1 MNWDAIAAI
10 AEVIGVITI
19 VASLVYVA
27 AQIRQN
33 NKLATAEAI
42 REIYGSWEQISLS
55 EYGTDIADLYI
66 KSIERPEDL
75 SSAEIIKLSAW
86 LTAITAAYGRQC
98 YMYDFGLA
106 EDPSAELANS
116 AQFFF
121 GSSFS
126 RSWYEENKSWMPSQL
141 IEIIDREI
149 RENSAETKSQYTE
162 RIKSRMKIQ
171 R

>member
-86 LTAITAAYGRQC
+86 LTAITAAYVREC

-106 EDPSAELANS
+106 EDPSAELANN

-149 RENSAETKSQYTE
+149 RENSIETNSEYVE
-162 RIKSRMKIQ
+162 RIKSRMPMQ